1 MGRGHRGQKRPWDP
15 LALELKVTVN
25 HLRKAL
31 KQGAISPAH
40 TPTVISYPFMLTPG
54 GGGGRELSSSS
65 RVQNLNMI
73 QSSW

>member
-1 MGRGHRGQKRPWDP
+1 MGRGHGGQKRPWDP
-15 LALELKVTVN
+15 LELELKVTVN

-40 TPTVISYPFMLTPG
+40 TPTEISYPFTLTPG
-54 GGGGRELSSSS
+54 GRRGLSSSQSS